1 MKPDTLHSVYLYGS
15 LRVIVEDSSGAI
27 VAVQCRATGC
37 AAEGRYRAAYLAEAT
52 SYALRA
58 HASIHSEG

>member
-1 MKPDTLHSVYLYGS
+1 MNRDTLHSVYLYGS
-15 LRVIVEDSSGAI
+15 LRVLVEDASGAV

-37 AAEGRYRAAYLAEAT
+37 AAEGRYRAAYVAAAT
-52 SYALRA
+52 AYALRA